1 MDVYSNAFNFSS
13 YLNGAVDLRTGQ
25 YGCAIHLATLAPRG
39 PLEVSRDL
47 KLSFSMLSSS
57 GSGHYGAGWRMSN
70 TEFDPGRSRLTLLT
84 GEQFQTQSLP
94 SVGRTLVIKDRK
106 LQDVVVK
113 RVAEAKLHVIY
124 KDGTVEELGRPS
136 SSGPYKITAIQFEN
150 GERLNFR
157 YLGGGPLERVCNE
170 AEEDLLLLTYINA
183 RLVTADV
190 RVDGGRYART
200 RFSYAGSNS
209 QLVSVTAPYE
219 ITQDSGVPAYEFV
232 YRTPF
237 RNGLISITEVKS
249 PMGGTELISYEENG
263 FQYGNNQYIPRVL
276 SWRQTPGA
284 YQPSM
289 MRRYNYSPGKNFTG
303 FPFNNGFV
311 EGEDN
316 LYRIGGDY
324 DYWTEETC
332 NDIANNDAVLSTRRT
347 TYNKFHLM
355 TEEQV
360 LREGTRTTTTVTY
373 NVVPGLF
380 PAQPANLQLPRLIT
394 TRYALVAGGT
404 PREVTTAIETDDYGN
419 ELSRTEASGVRTE
432 YSYYPIVGE
441 SGKCPADPH
450 NLFQRYVKQERLV
463 PVGSAPAARL
473 TEYTHIRLP
482 QTGSTY
488 FVLQESTKQTGVFEI
503 RQTYYDTPV
512 ELAGRLK
519 TSTSTVDG
527 QELVSDFSYTVSGD
541 TLVETRRLNG
551 GEGQWLEAVRTLS
564 LANRRLLSM
573 TRDGGSTLALAYD
586 VSGRLTSETVSPGT
600 PQQAVRSYAY
610 HFSTPTKRAHLI
622 TTDAQGN
629 KAITYFDGVGRQV
642 AEAQLLGSNQEQ
654 ERNTATWG
662 YDALGQTVEEVHFDY
677 VGNTIISAKST
688 YAFSRW
694 GNVSRIIRPDGSV
707 TINEYDPLLNLT
719 EEGIVGGERLMT
731 YFNAQNLPIKV
742 ERLDGNNNKVEIES
756 RTYDSLGRCLTA
768 VDINKTSTELT
779 YDAFDRVVTTLQKP
793 VDGTPE
799 RLRKTDYAAGT
810 SGELVSGFT
819 VDDKLLGT
827 RRYDSLGRMSNQA
840 RGTGQVTS
848 WEYEAGW
855 LEPVAMVST
864 RGGRQSL
871 TYNKELDVPT
881 RIEMTGQPLST
892 YQHDPVAGA
901 LKRSES
907 NGLIHEFFLDANGH
921 PEKEVQTANG
931 TSLSTQY
938 GFSPG
943 GLLLNQTSFD
953 GQYSEFEYD
962 AFGRFSKMTSGP
974 MVVEQTYDAL
984 GRPQNLTTSFDSTE
998 VITKVSYDSLGRE
1011 SERRFEQ
1018 NGALLNV
1025 MTSTYHVNSMLA
1037 SRVLKDAGSRELIN
1051 ERYTYDAFLRLKT
1064 YRCEG
1069 LEHPRDHLGRG
1080 IVAQDFTF
1088 DSLNNITSVV
1098 TVFAD
1103 GTADTSERFFTG
1115 SDPTQLTRLT
1125 HTLPAQD
1132 ITLAYDAAGNLQAS
1146 PGGQAYTFN
1155 GFEQL
1160 TEVHADA
1167 LKYSYQYDAESRQV
1181 LASRANEPPVM
1192 LAYAGEHLDVLA
1204 EGDKKIRYVYGVD
1217 EVVMRTGGADWP
1229 QLHMNDASGS
1239 VRGTLTPGQAPLWR
1253 HYTPFGDTKLPL
1265 DDGKVRS
1272 MADLQLP
1279 AFNGQRLDAA
1289 VNLYFLGNGQRAYD
1303 PDLMVFLQPD
1313 PLSPFDEGGINSYAY
1328 CAGNPINLVDPS
1340 GLWPSWLKWAL
1351 TGTAL
1356 ALSVVTFGF
1365 GVVGVAAAVGAYA
1378 AKSVALGL
1386 AATVATAGAA
1396 ASPAAMVGAAGG
1408 VATATA
1414 FATSAAAA
1422 AAFTA
1427 GLTIASKTAITTG
1440 AGLGI
1445 VSGTLGTS
1453 ALGIAAVDKARGWD
1467 RSNVIS
1473 QLGVA
1478 SLVFSIASSAV
1489 SVFGAYTSAHMA
1501 YRSTATFTGVGKLT
1515 DTRIGS
1521 ALYAARQRML
1531 GLSYKFTDKTGVT
1544 PFSQAFGGTR
1554 AVLRFTNL
1562 GRSIESRSKSSAA
1575 PSPGTGGGGGSA
1587 QPQSQATIS
1596 RFIDTPTS
1604 SSGYYQSFRDEASRI
1619 RQPIMGEL
1627 YRG

>member
-13 YLNGAVDLRTGQ
+13 HLSGSVDMRTGQ
-25 YGCAIHLATLAPRG
+25 FGCRIQLASLSPVA
-39 PLEVSRDL
+39 PLETSREIA
-47 KLSFSMLSSS
+47 LSFSMMSTLSSI
-57 GSGHYGAGWRMSN
+57 HYGTGWRLSN
-70 TEFDPGRSRLTLLT
+70 TEFDVATSKLTLLT
-84 GEQFQTQSLP
+84 GEQYQAQSLP
-94 SVGRTLVIKDRK
+94 PVGYWLVINDSKLKDM
-106 LQDVVVK
+106 VVK
-113 RVAEAKLHVIY
+113 RESASTLHVIY
-124 KDGTVEELGRPS
+124 KDGTVEVLGRPV
-136 SSGPYKITAIQFEN
+136 SSGPYKIIAIQFES
-150 GERLNFR
+150 GERLSFQYNA
-157 YLGGGPLERVCNE
+157 LGALNKVLDTNNK
-170 AEEDLLLLTYINA
+170 DLLVLTYSNGK
-183 RLVTADV
+183 LETADAA
-190 RVDGGRYART
+190 VDGGRYART
-200 RFSYAGSNS
+200 KFGYSNER
-209 QLVSVTAPYE
+209 LTSVTIPYDRE
-219 ITQDSGVPAYEFV
+219 HTPGTPAYTFN
-232 YRTPF
+232 YRAPF
-237 RNGLISITEVKS
+237 GNGLTAIERMTS
-249 PMGGTELISYEENG
+249 PMGATDLITYEEIGHQYANG
-263 FQYGNNQYIPRVL
+263 QHIPRVTV
-276 SWRQTPGA
+276 WKQTPA
-284 YQPSM
+284 ANQPEM
-289 MRRYNYSPGKNFTG
+289 VKTYKYSPGANFTG
-303 FPFNNGFV
+303 YPYTGGFTAGV
-311 EGEDN
+311 DN
-316 LYRIGGDY
+316 LYRVLGDY
-324 DYWTEETC
+324 DYWAEESCTG
-332 NDIANNDAVLSTRRT
+332 NSGPVLSSTRN
-347 TYNKFHLM
+347 TYNKFHLA
-355 TEEQV
+355 TKQEV
-360 LREGTRTTTTVTY
+360 LREGTRVTRSLTY
-373 NVVPGLF
+373 NIIAGKTF
-380 PAQPANLQLPRLIT
+380 SEQPANLQLPRQIT
-394 TRYALVAGGT
+394 KRYELVAGGAF
-404 PREVTTAIETDDYGN
+404 REEVQVIQTDDYGN
-419 ELSRTEASGVRTE
+419 ELSRTEASGVCTE

-654 ERNTATWG
+654 ERNTATWV

-855 LEPVAMVST
+855 LEPIAMVST
-864 RGGRQSL
+864 RGVRQSL

-1562 GRSIESRSKSSAA
+1562 GRSIENRSKSSAA